1 MPFSRVYL
9 EITNCCNLACS
20 FCPGTTRRAAFLT
33 VAQFTH
39 LAGALRGQT
48 RFLYFHVMGE
58 PLLHPDL
65 PELLD
70 IAGRMGFRVV
80 LTTNGT
86 LLPKRQRE
94 LLAAQA
100 LHKVSVS
107 LHSFEA
113 NSGVDMEHYLAGCTD
128 FGLAASEAGILIDYR
143 LWNLDGAET
152 RGRNEQNDAILNHLH
167 AAYPGNWTQ
176 NTWGWRLCDR
186 TFIHYG
192 EKFDWPS
199 PDAPDHGEAGT
210 CRALRDQLA
219 VLCDGT
225 VVPCCLDGEGRIPLG
240 NLLTQPLDEIL
251 AAEPARSIADGF
263 ARQKRIH
270 PLCRRCGYSERF
282 HKKPQSSSR

>member
-70 IAGRMGFRVV
+70 VAGRMGFRVV

-176 NTWGWRLCDR
+176 NTWGWRLRDR

-210 CRALRDQLA
+210 CRALRGQLA

-240 NLLTQPLDEIL
+240 NLLAQPLDEIL
-251 AAEPARSIADGF
+251 AAEPARSIAAGF
-263 ARQKRIH
+263 ALQKRLH
-270 PLCRRCGYSERF
+270 PLCRRCGYAQRF
-282 HKKPQSSSR
+282 R

>member
-152 RGRNEQNDAILNHLH
+152 RGRNEQNDAILNHLY
-167 AAYPGNWTQ
+167 AAYPGSWTQ

>member
-94 LLAAQA
+94 LLAAPA

-152 RGRNEQNDAILNHLH
+152 RGRNWRSRSTKFLPLNLPAALPQASRCKNGSTRSAAAAAMRSAFDESVERTVKRLPCVRGGVLH
-167 AAYPGNWTQ
+167 HW
-176 NTWGWRLCDR
+176 
-186 TFIHYG
+186 I
-192 EKFDWPS
+192 
-199 PDAPDHGEAGT
+199 
-210 CRALRDQLA
+210 RASSLR
-219 VLCDGT
+219 
-225 VVPCCLDGEGRIPLG
+225 R
-240 NLLTQPLDEIL
+240 
-251 AAEPARSIADGF
+251 
-263 ARQKRIH
+263 
-270 PLCRRCGYSERF
+270 
-282 HKKPQSSSR
+282 

>member
-113 NSGVDMEHYLAGCTD
+113 NSGV
-128 FGLAASEAGILIDYR
+128 
-143 LWNLDGAET
+143 AET

-219 VLCDGT
+219 VRCDGT

-240 NLLTQPLDEIL
+240 NLLAQPLDEIL
-251 AAEPARSIADGF
+251 TAEPARSIAAGF
-263 ARQKRIH
+263 ALQKRLH
-270 PLCRRCGYSERF
+270 PLCRRCGYAQRF
-282 HKKPQSSSR
+282 R

>member
-58 PLLHPDL
+58 PLLHPEL

-94 LLAAQA
+94 LLAAQT

>member
-210 CRALRDQLA
+210 CRALRDQLQPGEYGLFLGTA
-219 VLCDGT
+219 HPAKFKESVEAILGETLPLPKELAERADRRLRAAKTAPPALPPLRLC
-225 VVPCCLDGEGRIPLG
+225 
-240 NLLTQPLDEIL
+240 
-251 AAEPARSIADGF
+251 AALSMKALKG
-263 ARQKRIH
+263 
-270 PLCRRCGYSERF
+270 L
-282 HKKPQSSSR
+282 

>member
-225 VVPCCLDGEGRIPLG
+225 VVPCCLDHEGDIPLG
-240 NLLTQPLDEIL
+240 NLFTQPLAEIL
-251 AAEPARSIADGF
+251 ESPRACALREGFSQRRPAEE
-263 ARQKRIH
+263 
-270 PLCRRCGYSERF
+270 LCRRCGFAARF
-282 HKKPQSSSR
+282 NK

>member
-1 MPFSRVYL
+1 
-9 EITNCCNLACS
+9 
-20 FCPGTTRRAAFLT
+20 
-33 VAQFTH
+33 
-39 LAGALRGQT
+39 
-48 RFLYFHVMGE
+48 MGE

-94 LLAAQA
+94 LLAAPA

-240 NLLTQPLDEIL
+240 NLLAQPLDEIL
-251 AAEPARSIADGF
+251 TAEPARSIAAGF
-263 ARQKRIH
+263 ALQKRLH
-270 PLCRRCGYSERF
+270 PLCRRCGYAQRF
-282 HKKPQSSSR
+282 R